1 MARFIGSG
9 FDDVITDYQ
18 LSGGVTTI
26 PGGLTGTTDQADQID
41 GYGGNDFIIGA
52 GGDDTI
58 RGGDG
63 IDSLYGDDGNDLLY
77 GGTGEDLL
85 EGGLGNDFLD
95 GGTEADQMFGYIG
108 DDTYVV
114 DNIGDHIFEHQNE
127 GYDVVIT
134 ALATYTLL
142 ADFEELRMRPT
153 AVDGIGNDAAN
164 VLLGNGSANGLSG
177 RGGADR
183 IDGVGGN
190 DRLYGGAGDDT
201 LNGGSG
207 IDTLRGQSGADR
219 LNGGTSGDVLIG
231 GSNADVFLYTVVSQS
246 TDAARDIIRAGD
258 GAAAFEG
265 VGVAGGDL
273 IDLSGIDANEA
284 TSADNAFTFG
294 GRLQLFDLSDG
305 STLVRGNVDADAA
318 WEFGLVIEDGA
329 GVDAS
334 DYRAGDF
341 IL

>member
-9 FDDVITDYQ
+9 FSDVITDYE
-18 LSGGVTTI
+18 LSGGVTSI

-41 GYGGNDFIIGA
+41 AYGGDDFVIGGGGNDIIN
-52 GGDDTI
+52 
-58 RGGDG
+58 GGDG
-63 IDSLYGDDGNDLLY
+63 IDSLYGGDDDDRLS
-77 GGTGEDLL
+77 GGAGDDLL
-85 EGGLGNDFLD
+85 EGQLGDDFLD
-95 GGTEADQMFGYIG
+95 GGAGADQMYGYIG

-114 DNIGDHIFEHQNE
+114 DDLGDHIFEHQNE

-134 ALATYTLL
+134 ALANYTLL

-153 AVDGIGNDAAN
+153 GVNGVGNDAAN

-183 IDGVGGN
+183 IDGVGGD
-190 DRLYGGAGDDT
+190 DRLYGGAGSDT

-207 IDTLRGQSGADR
+207 VDTLRGQSGNDR
-219 LNGGTSGDVLIG
+219 LNGGTGADVLIG
-231 GSNADVFLYTVVSQS
+231 GTSADVFLFTAVSQS
-246 TDAARDIIRAGD
+246 IDAARDMIRAGD

-265 VGVAGGDL
+265 VGVDGGDV
-273 IDLSGIDANEA
+273 IDLSGIDAN
-284 TSADNAFTFG
+284 TGSAGDNAFGFG
-294 GRLQLFDLSDG
+294 GRLQLFDLANG
-305 STLVRGNVDADAA
+305 STLVRGNVDGDAA

-329 GVDAS
+329 GVSAAQ
-334 DYRAGDF
+334 YRAGDF